1 MVPAMNKQYKAS
13 GDTQEKNPKTVF
25 MGVMICLHA
34 GYRRCICHTYTWLV

>member
-13 GDTQEKNPKTVF
+13 GDTPKKNPKTVC

-34 GYRRCICHTYTWLV
+34 GVCHTYTWLV